1 VLPPFITEMDG
12 EFARTMFNHPST
24 ACMEQ
29 NLNSVI
35 VRPGQG
41 QKLNIVDVLKK
52 GTFRIE
58 GYAYDGGG
66 HEVQR
71 VEVSLD
77 EGRTWLYCIR
87 KVSVYETARWALTSS

>member
-1 VLPPFITEMDG
+1 
-12 EFARTMFNHPST
+12 
-24 ACMEQ
+24 MEQ

-35 VRPGQG
+35 VRPGQS

-52 GTFRIE
+52 DTFRIE

-71 VEVSLD
+71 VGVSLD
-77 EGRTWLYCIR
+77 EGQTWLYCLR
-87 KVSVYETARWALTSS
+87 SVSACDEIG